1 MYRQSPRGQLSFEN
15 FYLPFG
21 GKLSG
26 ENRWVRLAELVPWEQ
41 FESEY
46 AEQFSQGQ
54 GAPAKP
60 FRMALGA
67 LIIKEKL
74 GTSDEETVE
83 QIRENPYLQY
93 FLGLSEYSDKA
104 PFEASMMVHFRKR
117 LNLEIVG
124 KINERIVKP
133 PKESEQKEIEEKQDK
148 KEEKEEN
155 LGKKEQKETEPANQ
169 GKLLLDA
176 TVAILRYPL
185 PD

>member
-1 MYRQSPRGQLSFEN
+1 MYRRSHPGQLSFEN

-26 ENRWVRLAELVPWEQ
+26 ENRWIKLAELIPWES
-41 FESEY
+41 FEQEY
-46 AEQFSQGQ
+46 AEQFSEGQ
-54 GAPAKP
+54 GAPAKT

-74 GTSDEETVE
+74 GTSDQETVE

-93 FLGLSEYSDKA
+93 FLGLSEYSDKE

-117 LNLEIVG
+117 LSLESIG
-124 KINERIVKP
+124 RINEQILK
-133 PKESEQKEIEEKQDK
+133 QKIEEPKAE
-148 KEEKEEN
+148 EEKD
-155 LGKKEQKETEPANQ
+155 GDDPPNQ

-176 TVAILRYPL
+176 S
-185 PD
+185 

>member
-1 MYRQSPRGQLSFEN
+1 MYRQSPTGQLSFEN

-26 ENRWVRLAELVPWEQ
+26 ENRWVRLAELVPWEI

-54 GAPAKP
+54 GAPAKT

-93 FLGLSEYSDKA
+93 FLGLSEYRA
-104 PFEASMMVHFRKR
+104 GEEGREVRRKGCR
-117 LNLEIVG
+117 KG
-124 KINERIVKP
+124 T
-133 PKESEQKEIEEKQDK
+133 EETTH
-148 KEEKEEN
+148 
-155 LGKKEQKETEPANQ
+155 LSP
-169 GKLLLDA
+169 
-176 TVAILRYPL
+176 
-185 PD
+185 